1 MKTPGFIIIIS
12 LLLFIQCNKNKDV
25 APLGPGIFLSC
36 DVPAHQWYFLKDFMK
51 EHHFKVTFYTQSF
64 ETLTEENKR
73 LTKEMLADGHE
84 IAHHTVTHPDLKVY
98 LETHSMDEYINTEIL
113 PMKHQMEAEGFP
125 CNTFAYPHGV
135 STKESDSRLLNY
147 FFSVRKTFNSYLLK
161 KLEDLD
167 PIYYRYGENEL
178 LNAASI
184 DQKNKLPLNEIFAA
198 MEKAK
203 KSKQTVSFYCH
214 NIALAGDPYSEISI
228 KESDLRQLIAKA
240 DELGLRSYTAS
251 QISKSK

>member
-1 MKTPGFIIIIS
+1 
-12 LLLFIQCNKNKDV
+12 
-25 APLGPGIFLSC
+25 LGAGIFLSS
-36 DVPAHQWYFLKDFMK
+36 DVPAHNWYLLKDFLK

-64 ETLTEENKR
+64 QDLTVEQKR
-73 LTKEMLADGHE
+73 LTKEMMADGHE
-84 IAHHTVTHPDLKVY
+84 IAHHTVSHPNIEVY
-98 LETHSMDEYINTEIL
+98 LKTHSMDEYINTEIL

-135 STKESDSRLLNY
+135 STKESDSRLLQY
-147 FFSVRKTFNSYLLK
+147 FYSVRKTYNPYLTK

-167 PIYYRYGENEL
+167 PIYYRYGQNEL

-184 DQKNKLPLNEIFAA
+184 DQKTKLSITEIIAA

-214 NIALAGDPYSEISI
+214 DIATPGVPYNELSI
-228 KESDLRQLIAKA
+228 TESDLKELISTAN
-240 DELGLRSYTAS
+240 ELGLRSYTAS
-251 QISKSK
+251 EISKSK